1 MLVGDS
7 MGRNNREHRANDKN
21 WGMNLTRNIPF
32 KFEVMSEQ
40 TCRRFELAQG
50 LEMNKLTLTIKLNAN
65 YKIANNDK
73 VEIKG
78 KTYLVVTTS
87 QKYDNNL
94 QSRYKADFNAFTG
107 STMVG
112 LE

>member
-1 MLVGDS
+1 
-7 MGRNNREHRANDKN
+7 MGRNNREHRTNDKN

-32 KFEVMSEQ
+32 KFEVMSEE

-65 YKIANNDK
+65 YKIGNNDK
-73 VEIKG
+73 LEIKG
-78 KTYLVVTTS
+78 REYLVVTTS
-87 QKYDNNL
+87 TKYDNNG
-94 QSRYKADFNAFTG
+94 QSRYKADLSDYTG

>member
-1 MLVGDS
+1 
-7 MGRNNREHRANDKN
+7 MGRNNREHRTNDKN

-32 KFEVMSEQ
+32 KFEIMSEE

-65 YKIANNDK
+65 YKIGNNDK
-73 VEIKG
+73 LKIKG
-78 KTYLVVTTS
+78 REYLVVTTS
-87 QKYDNNL
+87 NKYDNNG
-94 QSRYKADFNAFTG
+94 QSRYKADLDDFTG